1 MTYRNKITA
10 EVETTVVEAD
20 NEADARYENEA
31 DNWQILSVRPLRE
44 IGSRPEKAV
53 KPVYVRTQTLRNR
66 KERDLSNKQ
75 MGLGKYSPEA
85 IAAAKV
91 KAELKKVQE
100 DLENSQDLMAALDQ
114 E

>member
-1 MTYRNKITA
+1 MKFKLTHRNKITA

-20 NEADARYENEA
+20 NEADARFENEA

-44 IGSRPEKAV
+44 IGSKPEKAN

-75 MGLGKYSPEA
+75 MSLGKYSPEA
-85 IAAAKV
+85 IQKEQE
-91 KAELKKVQE
+91 KLRQELNEELGQ
-100 DLENSQDLMAALDQ
+100 
-114 E
+114 